1 MSPTAS
7 SLTRRNTRPR
17 CFPFESA
24 PICRLLIEYRSLDL
38 EGAAQSGVARSSN
51 ALGNTV
57 VVGIPLVAL
66 AFVGWLLYS
75 WQHKDAKLMTAADKE
90 EFNTQQYPGPALP
103 AERPNLDL
111 GRMTV
116 PPPPPP
122 PAEPQVPPPPV
133 APPTALAAPPF
144 PDAATQKKRR
154 RREEAAGRRGTQEVG
169 AASGGP
175 AHRRRRLHP
184 GAGRRQ
190 RRGER
195 ERRSGGTPA
204 AEEDGNRRFLA
215 TAGSAGLEKS
225 VATKNDRIDALVA
238 QGTIIRADL
247 LTAIQSDLPGNVS
260 AIVREDVW
268 SFDGRRVLIPAGTK
282 LIGDYRSGITR
293 GQTRIFVVWTRLLRE
308 DGVSVQLGSIG
319 TDDLGRA
326 GQAGFVDQH
335 YVERFG
341 ASILLSV
348 VGGASQFIATLGQ
361 QSQLNNQ
368 QNTAQSYTDP
378 VTGITTTIQSQPNQN
393 LLNARQIGSQQV
405 SQSLTKLAEE
415 ALKDS
420 INIPTTIYVDQ
431 GTRIVVFVKKDL
443 DFSNFYPDP
452 VKEALRE
459 LKHERQSGTR

>member
-1 MSPTAS
+1 MPT
-7 SLTRRNTRPR
+7 PD
-17 CFPFESA
+17 
-24 PICRLLIEYRSLDL
+24 EYRSLEL

-51 ALGNTV
+51 AFGNTV

-90 EFNTQQYPGPALP
+90 EFNTQQYPGPGLP

-122 PAEPQVPPPPV
+122 PVEPQVPPPP
-133 APPTALAAPPF
+133 F
-144 PDAATQKKRR
+144 PDAAAQKSDEDEIRR
-154 RREEAAGRRGTQEVG
+154 LAEEERKKWERLRAGQLIADGGSTLAPGGANAA
-169 AASGGP
+169 ANANDASGGT
-175 AHRRRRLHP
+175 
-184 GAGRRQ
+184 
-190 RRGER
+190 
-195 ERRSGGTPA
+195 SA

-215 TAGSAGLEKS
+215 TAGSAGLERS

-368 QNTAQSYTDP
+368 QNTSQSYTDP

-405 SQSLTKLAEE
+405 SQTL
-415 ALKDS
+415 
-420 INIPTTIYVDQ
+420 
-431 GTRIVVFVKKDL
+431 
-443 DFSNFYPDP
+443 
-452 VKEALRE
+452 
-459 LKHERQSGTR
+459 

>member
-1 MSPTAS
+1 MPT
-7 SLTRRNTRPR
+7 PD
-17 CFPFESA
+17 
-24 PICRLLIEYRSLDL
+24 EYRSLDL

-57 VVGIPLVAL
+57 VIGIPLVAL

-75 WQHKDAKLMTAADKE
+75 WQHKDPKLMTAADKE

-103 AERPNLDL
+103 ADRPNLDL

-144 PDAATQKKRR
+144 PDAVTQKSDDDEKRR
-154 RREEAAGRRGTQEVG
+154 LAEEERKKWERLRAGQLIADGDSTLALGGANAAAT
-169 AASGGP
+169 GG
-175 AHRRRRLHP
+175 
-184 GAGRRQ
+184 GAG
-190 RRGER
+190 
-195 ERRSGGTPA
+195 GTVA

-225 VATKNDRIDALVA
+225 VATKNDRIDALIA
-238 QGTIIRADL
+238 QGTVIRADL

-368 QNTAQSYTDP
+368 QNTSQSYTDP

-405 SQSLTKLAEE
+405 SQSLTKLSEE

-431 GTRIVVFVKKDL
+431 GTRIVVFWRRPARPGSKNP
-443 DFSNFYPDP
+443 SRQRTI
-452 VKEALRE
+452 ESTRWSRRE
-459 LKHERQSGTR
+459 R

>member
-1 MSPTAS
+1 MP
-7 SLTRRNTRPR
+7 
-17 CFPFESA
+17 SA
-24 PICRLLIEYRSLDL
+24 DEYRSLDL

-51 ALGNTV
+51 VLGNTALIGV
-57 VVGIPLVAL
+57 PLAAL

-90 EFNTQQYPGPALP
+90 EFNTQQYPGPGLP
-103 AERPNLDL
+103 AERQSLDL
-111 GRMTV
+111 GKMVV

-144 PDAATQKKRR
+144 PDAATQRSDDDEKRR
-154 RREEAAGRRGTQEVG
+154 LAEEERKKWERLRAGQLIADGGSTLSVNGAAAAAGGKDGSGVG
-169 AASGGP
+169 AV
-175 AHRRRRLHP
+175 
-184 GAGRRQ
+184 
-190 RRGER
+190 
-195 ERRSGGTPA
+195 

-215 TAGSAGLEKS
+215 TAGSAGVEKA

-238 QGTIIRADL
+238 QGTMIRADL

-260 AIVREDVW
+260 AITREDVW

-293 GQTRIFVVWTRLLRE
+293 GQTRIFVVWTRLLRD

-348 VGGASQFIATLGQ
+348 IGGASQFIATLGQ

-368 QNTAQSYTDP
+368 QNNTQSFTDP
-378 VTGITTTIQSQPNQN
+378 VTGLTTTITSQPNQN

-405 SQSLTKLAEE
+405 SQSLTKLSEE
-415 ALKDS
+415 ALQDS
-420 INIPTTIYVDQ
+420 INIPPTIYVDQ
-431 GTRIVVFVKKDL
+431 GTRIGIFVKKDL

-459 LKHERQSGTR
+459 IKHERQSGAR

>member
-1 MSPTAS
+1 MIVSPTHSVRCNYREPDMPMIAS
-7 SLTRRNTRPR
+7 
-17 CFPFESA
+17 
-24 PICRLLIEYRSLDL
+24 
-38 EGAAQSGVARSSN
+38 
-51 ALGNTV
+51 
-57 VVGIPLVAL
+57 
-66 AFVGWLLYS
+66 
-75 WQHKDAKLMTAADKE
+75 
-90 EFNTQQYPGPALP
+90 
-103 AERPNLDL
+103 
-111 GRMTV
+111 
-116 PPPPPP
+116 
-122 PAEPQVPPPPV
+122 
-133 APPTALAAPPF
+133 
-144 PDAATQKKRR
+144 
-154 RREEAAGRRGTQEVG
+154 
-169 AASGGP
+169 
-175 AHRRRRLHP
+175 P
-184 GAGRRQ
+184 GADDCKPLQ
-190 RRGER
+190 
-195 ERRSGGTPA
+195 
-204 AEEDGNRRFLA
+204 
-215 TAGSAGLEKS
+215 
-225 VATKNDRIDALVA
+225 
-238 QGTIIRADL
+238 
-247 LTAIQSDLPGNVS
+247 
-260 AIVREDVW
+260 
-268 SFDGRRVLIPAGTK
+268 
-282 LIGDYRSGITR
+282 ITR

-368 QNTAQSYTDP
+368 QNTSQSYTDP

-393 LLNARQIGSQQV
+393 LLNARQIGSQQI